1 MSVPQYRLAEISEA
15 IINLIMPSETWCT
28 NQVYIDMYT
37 TLSAIVNASETDD
50 SYETALDE
58 FIEILAS
65 VKEQAQAIKASKTKF
80 KFTSIFE
87 AKFIVDRQQDIIVN
101 WGNPVAME
109 SQLPELKQSNKN
121 LSLVGYYQLSN
132 NMLNSIEFYTG
143 KQAV

>member
-65 VKEQAQAIKASKTKF
+65 FKEQAQAIEASKTKF

-87 AKFIVDRQQDIIVN
+87 ASFIVDRQQDIIVN

-121 LSLVGYYQLSN
+121 LSLVNYYQLSN

-143 KQAV
+143 KE